1 MGTKHEFEK
10 ITLHTKTESDLGLWL
25 GELARAVD
33 DGHEAVVDVL
43 VVQLVVETREVLL
56 QLAHR
61 LLAVRQH
68 RQTVGQVAP
77 LTRAPVN
84 ATNKRT
90 TRVTYT

>member
-1 MGTKHEFEK
+1 MTSAEFY
-10 ITLHTKTESDLGLWL
+10 LGFWFS
-25 GELARAVD
+25 ELPGAVD
-33 DGHEAVVDVL
+33 DGHEAGVDVL
-43 VVQLVVETREVLL
+43 VVQLVVEAREVLL
-56 QLAHR
+56 QFAHR